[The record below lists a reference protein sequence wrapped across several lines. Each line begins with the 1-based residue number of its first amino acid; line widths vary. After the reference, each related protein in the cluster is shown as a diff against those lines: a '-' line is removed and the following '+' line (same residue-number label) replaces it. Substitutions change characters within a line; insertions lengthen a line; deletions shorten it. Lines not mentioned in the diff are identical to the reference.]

1 MPYNAGFKTMIQN
14 LDFILRA
21 MGRKSKILSREI
33 AQSSWCF
40 GKITLG
46 MLWTRD

>member
-1 MPYNAGFKTMIQN
+1 MPYNAGFETTTQN

-21 MGRKSKILSREI
+21 VGRKSKILSKEMTR
-33 AQSSWCF
+33 STWCF
-40 GKITLG
+40 GKMTLS